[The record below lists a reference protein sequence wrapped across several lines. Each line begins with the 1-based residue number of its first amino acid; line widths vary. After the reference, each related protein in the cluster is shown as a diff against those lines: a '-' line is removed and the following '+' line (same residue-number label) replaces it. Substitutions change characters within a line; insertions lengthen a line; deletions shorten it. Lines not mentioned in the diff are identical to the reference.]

1 MRSPPPDS
9 SCRWM
14 IAANSKLF
22 ALRIL
27 YHVREAAWY
36 NCPSKGGCRVSG
48 EPLGITRYNNRS
60 AVIVPYSFSNYHR
73 TTAGRANFPRAL
85 ARGASAVSPHG
96 ETAKRRAGRPHGRPA
111 RQGPRRGLFLRK
123 SACAGGAPIQN
134 RLSALRL
141 NRYRAALALSGRALD
156 IRGYICAF
164 RNKFA
169 RKRRADIIC
178 QGIYIRV
185 LLHHHTAC

>member
-1 MRSPPPDS
+1 MLRRGMRSPPPDS

-60 AVIVPYSFSNYHR
+60 AVIVPYSFSNYPR
-73 TTAGRANFPRAL
+73 TTAA
-85 ARGASAVSPHG
+85 
-96 ETAKRRAGRPHGRPA
+96 
-111 RQGPRRGLFLRK
+111 GLFGENAPAPGARPYK
-123 SACAGGAPIQN
+123 TACQ
-134 RLSALRL
+134 LSASIVTVPRSLL
-141 NRYRAALALSGRALD
+141 AAAPSIYGVTYALSETNSPGSAAL
-156 IRGYICAF
+156 
-164 RNKFA
+164 
-169 RKRRADIIC
+169 
-178 QGIYIRV
+178 
-185 LLHHHTAC
+185 T

>member
-1 MRSPPPDS
+1 MLRRGMRSPPPDS

-73 TTAGRANFPRAL
+73 TTAGRANFPR
-85 ARGASAVSPHG
+85 V
-96 ETAKRRAGRPHGRPA
+96 RRC
-111 RQGPRRGLFLRK
+111 L
-123 SACAGGAPIQN
+123 
-134 RLSALRL
+134 
-141 NRYRAALALSGRALD
+141 
-156 IRGYICAF
+156 
-164 RNKFA
+164 
-169 RKRRADIIC
+169 
-178 QGIYIRV
+178 
-185 LLHHHTAC
+185 